1 MEENVEI
8 SLDEIFA
15 IVRKYLLLGIIL
27 CVVGATLGYTICKV
41 AVKPTYSSKLTLYV
55 NNTAEDQV
63 DKKLDINNI
72 NASQKLVST
81 YVEILKSDTLLEK
94 VTQTIEGAMTV
105 EEIRAAIQA
114 NALNDTEII
123 EVNVVTEDPEI
134 SWLIAGKLSTAG
146 PAEILRVVDAGSVK
160 VIDKPKVNE
169 KPVGPNTK
177 MFILVGA
184 FIGVLICLVIIFFR
198 EILNNTI
205 KSGSEVEKTYD
216 IPLLAVIPDIELA
229 RKKNK

>member
-8 SLDEIFA
+8 SLEEIFA
-15 IVRKYLLLGIIL
+15 IMRKYLLLGIIL
-27 CVVGATLGYTICKV
+27 CVVGAALGYTVCKV
-41 AVKPTYSSKLTLYV
+41 AVKPTYSSRLTLYV
-55 NNTAEDQV
+55 NNTGDDQ
-63 DKKLDINNI
+63 DRTLDLNNI

-169 KPVGPNTK
+169 IPVGPNTK
-177 MFILVGA
+177 IFILVGA